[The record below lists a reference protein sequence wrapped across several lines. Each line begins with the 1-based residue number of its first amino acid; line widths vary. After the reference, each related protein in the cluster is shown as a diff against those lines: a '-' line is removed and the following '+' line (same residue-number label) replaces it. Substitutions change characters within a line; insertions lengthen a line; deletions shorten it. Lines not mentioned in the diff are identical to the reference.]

1 MAFTE
6 LKHESSEL
14 YLVIVHYCVQRLNP
28 HWIDIAIQHNPL
40 RSGVAVVGQ
49 LAHDIRKQP

>member
-1 MAFTE
+1 MYCTA
-6 LKHESSEL
+6 EL

-40 RSGVAVVGQ
+40 GPGVADVGQ
-49 LAHDIRKQP
+49 LTHDIRKQP